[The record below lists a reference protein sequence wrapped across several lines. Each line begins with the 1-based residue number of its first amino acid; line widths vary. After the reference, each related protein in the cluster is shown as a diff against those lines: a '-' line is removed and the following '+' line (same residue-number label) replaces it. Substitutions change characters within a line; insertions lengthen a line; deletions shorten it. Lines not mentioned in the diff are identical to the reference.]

1 MNKKLITILVIIFVV
16 IVLIKVFSGS
26 EKPSFNIVKVYQGTV
41 SQEVSETGQVK
52 KGDKT
57 SLSFKSAG
65 EIKSI
70 YTEVGQEVNIGQI
83 LAKLETSK
91 LEIQLKEAK
100 SALIIAQAELD
111 KLLTGSS
118 SQEIKVAQTKVD
130 NEETDLKIAEQ
141 NLDDAYQ
148 DALNVLE
155 DSFLKTYNAQNSIDT
170 VQRNYFTENNQEG
183 IVVREE
189 EEKIRAAVFQIKSS
203 LDTIKESGL
212 DQDIETA
219 LSQVKD
225 ELADISDGLKVIREI
240 CETVAYR
247 DLVSSTDKTSLN
259 TERDNIN
266 DVLTDIVNAQ
276 QTIIAKKLAVITAQ
290 GELQKTKDD
299 LSLLTAPARQED
311 ITLYEAKLDQTQA
324 QVDILENQI
333 EDANLRSPVKGQIA
347 KIEKR
352 VGEIA
357 QSQDTIITLLPADP
371 FDIEVDIYEEDIVNV
386 KIDNPVDISLIAF
399 PDDIFPGRVISID
412 PAEKLIEGVVYYK
425 VVIVFE
431 ETPERV
437 RSGMTADL
445 IIKVDWKENVLV
457 IPEDAIQKKNG
468 QQIVKI
474 FENGIVKEKE
484 IKTGLLGSD
493 DMIEVISGL
502 EEGEEVI
509 IE

>member
-1 MNKKLITILVIIFVV
+1 MNKKLITIAVIIFAV
-16 IVLIKVFSGS
+16 IVLIKVFSGP

-41 SQEVSETGQVK
+41 CQEVSETGQVK
-52 KGDKT
+52 KGDKIN
-57 SLSFKSAG
+57 LSFKSTG

-70 YTEVGQEVNIGQI
+70 YTEVGQEVNIGQV

-91 LEIQLKEAK
+91 LEIELKEAK

-111 KLLTGSS
+111 KLLVGSS
-118 SQEIKVAQTKVD
+118 NQEIKVAQTKVD
-130 NEETDLKIAEQ
+130 NEEIDLEIAEQ

-148 DALNVLE
+148 DSLNVLE
-155 DSFLKTYNAQNSIDT
+155 DSFLKTYNAQNSVDT
-170 VQRNYFTENNQEG
+170 VQRSYFTGNNQEG

-189 EEKIRAAVFQIKSS
+189 EEKIRTAVFQIKSS
-203 LDTIKESGL
+203 LDTTRETGL
-212 DQDIETA
+212 DEDIEKA

-225 ELADISDGLKVIREI
+225 ELADISDSLKVIREI

-247 DLVSSTDKTSLN
+247 DLVSSANKTSLN

-290 GELQKTKDD
+290 GELQKAKDD

-311 ITLYEAKLDQTQA
+311 ITLYEAQLDQAQA

-333 EDANLRSPVKGQIA
+333 EDVNLRSPVRGQIA
-347 KIEKR
+347 KTEKR
-352 VGEIA
+352 VGEMA
-357 QSQDTIITLLPADP
+357 QSQDTVITLLPADP
-371 FDIEVDIYEEDIVNV
+371 FNIEVDIYEEDIVKINV
-386 KIDNPVDISLIAF
+386 GNPVDISLIAF
-399 PDDIFPGRVISID
+399 PDDIFPGRVVSID

-437 RSGMTADL
+437 KSGMTADL
-445 IIKVDWKENVLV
+445 IIKVNSKENVLV
-457 IPEDAIQKKNG
+457 IPEDAIEKKND

-474 FENGIVKEKE
+474 FENGVVEEKE

-502 EEGEEVI
+502 EEGEQVI
-509 IE
+509 VE

>member
-1 MNKKLITILVIIFVV
+1 MNKKLITIAVIIFAV
-16 IVLIKVFSGS
+16 IVLIKVFSGP

-41 SQEVSETGQVK
+41 CQEVSETGQVK
-52 KGDKT
+52 KGDKIN
-57 SLSFKSAG
+57 LSFKSTG

-70 YTEVGQEVNIGQI
+70 YTEVGQEVNIGQV

-91 LEIQLKEAK
+91 LEIELKEAK

-111 KLLTGSS
+111 KLLVGSS
-118 SQEIKVAQTKVD
+118 NQEIKVAQTKVD
-130 NEETDLKIAEQ
+130 NEEIDLEIAEQ

-148 DALNVLE
+148 DSLNVLE
-155 DSFLKTYNAQNSIDT
+155 DSFLKTYNAQNSVDT
-170 VQRNYFTENNQEG
+170 VQRSYFTGNNQEG

-189 EEKIRAAVFQIKSS
+189 EEKIRTAVFQIKSS
-203 LDTIKESGL
+203 LDTTRETGL
-212 DQDIETA
+212 DEDIEKA

-225 ELADISDGLKVIREI
+225 ELADISDSLKVIREI

-247 DLVSSTDKTSLN
+247 DLVSSANKTSLN

-266 DVLTDIVNAQ
+266 DVLTDVVNAQ

-290 GELQKTKDD
+290 GELQKAKDD

-311 ITLYEAKLDQTQA
+311 ITLYEAQLDQAQA

-333 EDANLRSPVKGQIA
+333 EDVNLRSPVRGQIA
-347 KIEKR
+347 KTEKR
-352 VGEIA
+352 VGEMA
-357 QSQDTIITLLPADP
+357 QSQDTVITLLPADP
-371 FDIEVDIYEEDIVNV
+371 FNIEVDIYEEDIVKINV
-386 KIDNPVDISLIAF
+386 GNPVDISLIAF
-399 PDDIFPGRVISID
+399 PDDIFPGRVVSID

-437 RSGMTADL
+437 KSGMTADL
-445 IIKVDWKENVLV
+445 IIKVNSKENVLV
-457 IPEDAIQKKNG
+457 IPEDAIEKKND

-474 FENGIVKEKE
+474 FENGVVEEKE

-502 EEGEEVI
+502 EEGEQVI
-509 IE
+509 VE

>member
-1 MNKKLITILVIIFVV
+1 MNKKQIVILIIIFTL
-16 IVLIKVFSGS
+16 VLLSRNFFRN
-26 EKPSFNIVKVYQGTV
+26 EETSFVLTEVYRGTI

-52 KGDKT
+52 KGDKIN
-57 SLSFKSAG
+57 LSFKSTG

-70 YTEVGQEVNIGQI
+70 YTEVGQEVNTGQV

-111 KLLTGSS
+111 KLLAGSS
-118 SQEIKVAQTKVD
+118 NQEIKVAQTKVD
-130 NEETDLKIAEQ
+130 NEEIDLKIAEQ
-141 NLDDAYQ
+141 NLDDAYE

-155 DSFLKTYNAQNSIDT
+155 DSFLKTYNAQNSVDT
-170 VQRNYFTENNQEG
+170 VQRNYFTGNNQEG
-183 IVVREE
+183 IVVREK
-189 EEKIRAAVFQIKSS
+189 EEKIRAAVFEIKSS
-203 LDTIKESGL
+203 LDTTKESGL
-212 DQDIETA
+212 DEDIETA
-219 LSQVKD
+219 LSQAKD
-225 ELADISDGLKVIREI
+225 ELANISDGLKVIREI
-240 CETVAYR
+240 CEMVAYR
-247 DLVSSTDKTSLN
+247 DLVSSVDKTSLN

-266 DVLTDIVNAQ
+266 DVLTDVVNAE

-290 GELQKTKDD
+290 GELQKAKDD

-311 ITLYEAKLDQTQA
+311 ITLYEAQLDQAQA

-333 EDANLRSPVKGQIA
+333 EDTNLRSPVKGQIA

-371 FDIEVDIYEEDIVNV
+371 FDIEVDIYEEDIVEV

-399 PDDIFPGRVISID
+399 PNDIFPGRVISID

-425 VVIVFE
+425 IVIVFE

-445 IIKVDWKENVLV
+445 IIKVDWRENVLV
-457 IPEDAIQKKNG
+457 IPEDAIEKKNG
-468 QQIVKI
+468 QSIVKI
-474 FENGIVKEKE
+474 FDNGVVEEKE

-502 EEGEEVI
+502 EEGEQI
-509 IE
+509 IVE

>member
-1 MNKKLITILVIIFVV
+1 MNKKLITIAVIIFAV
-16 IVLIKVFSGS
+16 IVLIKVFSGP

-41 SQEVSETGQVK
+41 CQEVSETGQVK
-52 KGDKT
+52 KGDKIN
-57 SLSFKSAG
+57 LSFKSTG

-91 LEIQLKEAK
+91 LEIELKEAK

-111 KLLTGSS
+111 KLLVGSS
-118 SQEIKVAQTKVD
+118 NQEIKVAQTKVD
-130 NEETDLKIAEQ
+130 NEEIDLEIAEQ

-148 DALNVLE
+148 DSLNVLE
-155 DSFLKTYNAQNSIDT
+155 DSFLKTYNAQNSVDT
-170 VQRNYFTENNQEG
+170 VQRSYFTGNNQEG

-189 EEKIRAAVFQIKSS
+189 EEKIRTAVFQIKSS
-203 LDTIKESGL
+203 LDTTRETGL
-212 DQDIETA
+212 DEDIEKA

-225 ELADISDGLKVIREI
+225 ELADISDSLKVIREI

-247 DLVSSTDKTSLN
+247 DLVSSANKTSLN

-290 GELQKTKDD
+290 GELQKAKDD

-311 ITLYEAKLDQTQA
+311 ITLYEAQLDQAQA

-333 EDANLRSPVKGQIA
+333 EDVNLRSPVRGQIA

-352 VGEIA
+352 VGEMA
-357 QSQDTIITLLPADP
+357 QSQDTVITLLPADP
-371 FDIEVDIYEEDIVNV
+371 FNIEVDIYEEDIVKINV
-386 KIDNPVDISLIAF
+386 GNPVDISLIAF
-399 PDDIFPGRVISID
+399 PDDIFPGRVVSID

-437 RSGMTADL
+437 KSGMTADL
-445 IIKVDWKENVLV
+445 IIKVNSKENVLV
-457 IPEDAIQKKNG
+457 IPEDAIEKKND

-474 FENGIVKEKE
+474 FENGVVEEKE

-502 EEGEEVI
+502 EEGEQVI
-509 IE
+509 VE

>member
-1 MNKKLITILVIIFVV
+1 MNKKQIVILIIIFTL
-16 IVLIKVFSGS
+16 VLLFRNFFRN
-26 EKPSFNIVKVYQGTV
+26 EETSFVLVEVYQGTI

-52 KGDKT
+52 KGNKIN
-57 SLSFKSAG
+57 LSFKSTG

-70 YTEVGQEVNIGQI
+70 YTEVGQEVNIGQV
-83 LAKLETSK
+83 LAKLEISK
-91 LEIQLKEAK
+91 LEIQLKEAE

-111 KLLTGSS
+111 KLLAGSS
-118 SQEIKVAQTKVD
+118 NQEIKVAQTKVD
-130 NEETDLKIAEQ
+130 NEDIDLKIAEQ
-141 NLDDAYQ
+141 NLDDTYE

-155 DSFLKTYNAQNSIDT
+155 DSFLKTYNAQNSVDT
-170 VQRNYFTENNQEG
+170 VQRNYFTGNNQEG

-189 EEKIRAAVFQIKSS
+189 EEKIRRAVFQIKSS

-212 DQDIETA
+212 DEDIETA
-219 LSQVKD
+219 LSQAKD
-225 ELADISDGLKVIREI
+225 ELANISDGLKVIREI
-240 CETVAYR
+240 CEMVAYR
-247 DLVSSTDKTSLN
+247 DLVSSVDKTSLN

-276 QTIIAKKLAVITAQ
+276 QTTIAKKLAVITAQ
-290 GELQKTKDD
+290 GELQKAKDD

-311 ITLYEAKLDQTQA
+311 ITLYEAQLDQAQA

-333 EDANLRSPVKGQIA
+333 EDTNLRSPVKGQIA

-371 FDIEVDIYEEDIVNV
+371 FDIEVDIYEEDIVKV

-412 PAEKLIEGVVYYK
+412 PAEKLIEEVVYYK

-445 IIKVDWKENVLV
+445 IIKVDYRENVLV

-468 QQIVKI
+468 QEIVKI
-474 FENGIVKEKE
+474 FENGVVEEKE
-484 IKTGLLGSD
+484 IQTGLLGSD

-502 EEGEEVI
+502 EEGEQVI

>member
-1 MNKKLITILVIIFVV
+1 MNKKLVTITLIILVA
-16 IVLIKVFSGS
+16 IVLIKVFSGP

-52 KGDKT
+52 KGNKIN
-57 SLSFKSAG
+57 LSFKSTG
-65 EIKSI
+65 EIKNI
-70 YTEVGQEVNIGQI
+70 YTEVGQEVNLGQV

-91 LEIQLKEAK
+91 LEIQLNEAK

-111 KLLTGSS
+111 KLLAGSS
-118 SQEIKVAQTKVD
+118 NQEIKVAQTKVD
-130 NEETDLKIAEQ
+130 NEEINLEIAEQ

-155 DSFLKTYNAQNSIDT
+155 DSFLKTYNAQNSVDT
-170 VQRNYFTENNQEG
+170 VQRNYFTGNNQEG

-240 CETVAYR
+240 CEMVAYR
-247 DLVSSTDKTSLN
+247 DLVSSVDKTSLN

-290 GELQKTKDD
+290 GELQKAKDD

-311 ITLYEAKLDQTQA
+311 ITLYQAQLDQAQA
-324 QVDILENQI
+324 QIDILENQI
-333 EDANLRSPVKGQIA
+333 ENTNLRSPVKGQIA
-347 KIEKR
+347 RIEKR

-357 QSQDTIITLLPADP
+357 QSQDIIITLLPADP
-371 FDIEVDIYEEDIVNV
+371 FEIEVDIYEEDIVKV

-431 ETPERV
+431 ETPEKV

-445 IIKVDWKENVLV
+445 IIKVNWRENVLV
-457 IPEDAIQKKNG
+457 IPEDAIEKKNG

-474 FENGIVKEKE
+474 FENGVVEEKE

-502 EEGEEVI
+502 EEGEQI
-509 IE
+509 IVE

>member
-1 MNKKLITILVIIFVV
+1 MNKKQIVILIVIFILILLSRNFFRNEETSFVLVEVYRGTI
-16 IVLIKVFSGS
+16 
-26 EKPSFNIVKVYQGTV
+26 

-52 KGDKT
+52 KGNKIN
-57 SLSFKSAG
+57 LSFKSTG

-70 YTEVGQEVNIGQI
+70 YTEVGQEVNIGQV

-118 SQEIKVAQTKVD
+118 DQEIKVAQTKVD
-130 NEETDLKIAEQ
+130 NEEIDLEIAEQ

-155 DSFLKTYNAQNSIDT
+155 DSFLKTYNAQNSVDT
-170 VQRNYFTENNQEG
+170 VQRNYFTGNNQEG

-203 LDTIKESGL
+203 LDTTKESGL
-212 DQDIETA
+212 DEDIETA

-247 DLVSSTDKTSLN
+247 DLVSSVDKTSLN
-259 TERDNIN
+259 TERNNIN

-276 QTIIAKKLAVITAQ
+276 QTTIAKKLAVITAQ
-290 GELQKTKDD
+290 GELQEAKDD

-311 ITLYEAKLDQTQA
+311 ITLYEAQLDQAQA

-333 EDANLRSPVKGQIA
+333 EDANLRSPVRGQIA

-357 QSQDTIITLLPADP
+357 QSQDIIITLLPADP
-371 FDIEVDIYEEDIVNV
+371 FEIEVDIYEEDIVQV
-386 KIDNPVDISLIAF
+386 KIDNPVNISLIAF

-445 IIKVDWKENVLV
+445 IIKVNYRENVLL

-474 FENGIVKEKE
+474 FENEVVEEKE

-502 EEGEEVI
+502 EEGEQVI
-509 IE
+509 VE

>member
-1 MNKKLITILVIIFVV
+1 MNKKLITIAVIIFAV
-16 IVLIKVFSGS
+16 IVLIKVFSGP

-41 SQEVSETGQVK
+41 CQEVSETGQVK
-52 KGDKT
+52 KGDKIN
-57 SLSFKSAG
+57 LSFKSTG

-70 YTEVGQEVNIGQI
+70 YTEVGQEVNIGQV

-91 LEIQLKEAK
+91 LEIELKEAK

-111 KLLTGSS
+111 KLLVGSS
-118 SQEIKVAQTKVD
+118 NQEIKVAQTKVD
-130 NEETDLKIAEQ
+130 NEEIDLEIAEQ

-148 DALNVLE
+148 DSLNVLE
-155 DSFLKTYNAQNSIDT
+155 DSFLKTYNAQNSVDT
-170 VQRNYFTENNQEG
+170 VQRSYFTGNNQEG

-189 EEKIRAAVFQIKSS
+189 EEKIRTAVFQIKSS
-203 LDTIKESGL
+203 LDTTRETGL
-212 DQDIETA
+212 DEDIEKA

-225 ELADISDGLKVIREI
+225 ELADISDSLKVIREI

-247 DLVSSTDKTSLN
+247 DLVSSANKTSLN

-290 GELQKTKDD
+290 GELQKAKDD

-311 ITLYEAKLDQTQA
+311 ITLYEAQLDQAQA

-333 EDANLRSPVKGQIA
+333 EDVNLRSPVRGQIA

-352 VGEIA
+352 VGEMA
-357 QSQDTIITLLPADP
+357 QSQDTVITLLPADP
-371 FDIEVDIYEEDIVNV
+371 FNIEVDIYEEDIVKINV
-386 KIDNPVDISLIAF
+386 DNPVDISLIAF
-399 PDDIFPGRVISID
+399 PDDIFPGRVVSID

-437 RSGMTADL
+437 KSGMTADL
-445 IIKVDWKENVLV
+445 IIKVNSKENVLV
-457 IPEDAIQKKNG
+457 IPEDAIEKKNG

-474 FENGIVKEKE
+474 FENGVVKEKE

-502 EEGEEVI
+502 EEGEQVI
-509 IE
+509 VE